1 MKRLVLRLGL
11 LIVLAISAGM
21 IYEYWGERQ
30 DQKRLL
36 QIGRSVDVGGRSLNI
51 YCSGEG
57 APVVILEAPGGPG
70 YVWAHIQP
78 KIARFTT
85 ACWYDRAGEGW
96 SDPGPFPRTAA
107 AIAKDLHSLLSK
119 SRILPPYVLVG
130 YSFGGLIVRVYGGTY
145 LDEVAGVVLVDSAHE
160 DEPQRA
166 PRFFLAHSPP
176 PYVRY
181 PLFLLVKT
189 SANLGLV
196 RITSRSSTDLV
207 QSLRRQPKSFVN
219 EPATGFYIPES
230 YAEAH
235 AAPGLADRPLI
246 VLTAGKAQP
255 WPNPDM
261 QKQADQYQQVWIQE
275 MQSQLARLS
284 TRGKQ
289 IVVDNSDHGILEEAP
304 EAVIN
309 AVHEVVDDVRG
320 HR

>member
-1 MKRLVLRLGL
+1 MKRLVLRLSL
-11 LIVLAISAGM
+11 LIVLAISAGT

-119 SRILPPYVLVG
+119 SRIPPPYVLVG

-166 PRFFLAHSPP
+166 PRFFL
-176 PYVRY
+176 
-181 PLFLLVKT
+181 
-189 SANLGLV
+189 
-196 RITSRSSTDLV
+196 
-207 QSLRRQPKSFVN
+207 
-219 EPATGFYIPES
+219 
-230 YAEAH
+230 
-235 AAPGLADRPLI
+235 
-246 VLTAGKAQP
+246 
-255 WPNPDM
+255 
-261 QKQADQYQQVWIQE
+261 
-275 MQSQLARLS
+275 
-284 TRGKQ
+284 
-289 IVVDNSDHGILEEAP
+289 
-304 EAVIN
+304 
-309 AVHEVVDDVRG
+309 
-320 HR
+320 

>member
-1 MKRLVLRLGL
+1 MKRLVLNLGL
-11 LIVLAISAGM
+11 LIILGICAGT

-30 DQKRLL
+30 DRIRQP

-78 KIARFTT
+78 EIATFTT

-107 AIAKDLHSLLSK
+107 AIAKDLHTLLGKSK
-119 SRILPPYVLVG
+119 ISPPYVLVG
-130 YSFGGLIVRVYGGTY
+130 YSFGGLVVRVYGGTY
-145 LDEVAGVVLVDSAHE
+145 LDEVAGIVLVDSAHE

-166 PRFFLAHSPP
+166 PKFFLAHSPP
-176 PYVRY
+176 RFLRY
-181 PLFLLVKT
+181 PLFILVKA

-207 QSLRRQPKSFVN
+207 QSLRRQPKSVVN
-219 EPATGFYIPES
+219 EPATGFHIPES

-235 AAPGLADRPLI
+235 AVPGLADRPMI

-261 QKQADQYQQVWIQE
+261 RKQADEYQQIWIRE

-289 IVVDNSDHGILEEAP
+289 IVVENSDHGILEEAP

-309 AVHEVVDDVRG
+309 AVHEVVDEVRVA
-320 HR
+320 R